1 MLHIDREKCVGCG
14 GCVDLCPA
22 AAIRFVRD
30 RAHISQHLCLACKT
44 CVRVCPMKA
53 PAEV

>member
-1 MLHIDREKCVGCG
+1 MLHIDREKCLGCG

-30 RAHISQHLCLACKT
+30 RAHIGELLCLACRT
-44 CVRVCPMKA
+44 CVRVCPVKA